1 MESIVNQKYELLSGY
16 AMPVLGLGTWQL
28 VGFAGT
34 RIVSRAIELGYRH
47 IDTAELYGNESE
59 IGQAIGGVD
68 RSELFLVSKV
78 SSSHLHTNDV
88 IRACRG
94 SLKRLGTDYLD
105 LYLIHWPNDEIPI
118 GETMEGMQYLV
129 EEGMVRSIGV
139 CNFDVPRLREA
150 MAASRVPVCNDQV
163 EYHPYRHRRAIPQFC
178 QEHDIA
184 LTAYCPLARGRVNHD
199 PLLIRIGRKYG
210 KSPAQVSLRWLLQK
224 GAIVIP
230 KASSVEHLK
239 ANMDMD
245 GWDLSEED
253 MRAIDE
259 NGIEAKLVD
268 AMYT

>member
-1 MESIVNQKYELLSGY
+1 MESIVNRKCQLLSGY

-28 VGFAGT
+28 VGFACA
-34 RIVSRAIELGYRH
+34 RVVSKALELGYQH
-47 IDTAELYGNESE
+47 IDTAELYGNERE
-59 IGQAIGGVD
+59 IGQALGGID
-68 RSELFLVSKV
+68 RSELFLASKV
-78 SSSHLHTNDV
+78 SSSHLRTNDV
-88 IRACRG
+88 IRSCQM
-94 SLKRLGTDYLD
+94 SLERLGTDYLD
-105 LYLIHWPNDEIPI
+105 LYLVHWPNDDIPMAQ
-118 GETMEGMQYLV
+118 TMDGMQYLV

-139 CNFDVPRLREA
+139 SNFDVPRLREA
-150 MAASRVPVCNDQV
+150 MAAAQVPICNDQV

-178 QEHDIA
+178 QENEIV

-224 GAIVIP
+224 GAAVIP

-239 ANMDMD
+239 DNMDVD
-245 GWDLSEED
+245 GWDLSEDD

-268 AMYT
+268 AVYT